1 MVAPNYVAARS
12 EMEKRM
18 GLGQVRQNTAP
29 RKRGRPS
36 NGYARNRPFHKL
48 VEALSNIQTESGVHF
63 TWPKVVTST
72 TVHPSSNFRTA
83 PKMPNGSG
91 RPASSKVRCNM
102 SRS

>member
-36 NGYARNRPFHKL
+36 N
-48 VEALSNIQTESGVHF
+48 
-63 TWPKVVTST
+63 
-72 TVHPSSNFRTA
+72 
-83 PKMPNGSG
+83 
-91 RPASSKVRCNM
+91 ASA
-102 SRS
+102 